1 MRLNEDL
8 DFLEKIEAKDRITLF
23 ANAGCALTCPSKL
36 CYLSISKFNKG
47 NGGEFQCSQM
57 FKERKLEG
65 MVDFPLQPY
74 IDRGFHRFKLLRA
87 RPGGMTGY

>member
-1 MRLNEDL
+1 
-8 DFLEKIEAKDRITLF
+8 
-23 ANAGCALTCPSKL
+23 
-36 CYLSISKFNKG
+36 
-47 NGGEFQCSQM
+47 M

-87 RPGGMTGY
+87 RPNAMTGY